1 MKELLSASL
10 ENSTLPDALTGL
22 YGESSPSRLNNLT
35 FGLQVRNIY
44 DILNARDVLETNVI
58 SAEYPGWD
66 HHRTMRAL
74 IEPALEDIFGVER
87 GLDTL
92 GRQLNPEI
100 AEDVVFV
107 IYGEFGRQLVS
118 NGDQG
123 VDHGV
128 GNSMLLI
135 GDKVRGGVYGDMFPM
150 SEVSEGRYEEPGADI
165 VGKTSFHQVLAR
177 VCEHI
182 QPESAQSVLPD
193 WSSQA
198 LEEGVDLSQLFL

>member
-58 SAEYPGWD
+58 SAEYPGRD

-74 IEPALEDIFGVER
+74 AEPALEDIFGVER

-100 AEDVVFV
+100 AEDVACHH
-107 IYGEFGRQLVS
+107 GEFGRQPSQTVTKASTAWATACCSLAT
-118 NGDQG
+118 
-123 VDHGV
+123 
-128 GNSMLLI
+128 
-135 GDKVRGGVYGDMFPM
+135 KCA
-150 SEVSEGRYEEPGADI
+150 GASTAI
-165 VGKTSFHQVLAR
+165 CSR
-177 VCEHI
+177 
-182 QPESAQSVLPD
+182 
-193 WSSQA
+193 
-198 LEEGVDLSQLFL
+198 